1 MANRYST
8 SQIWNNISEMKKT
21 RIGGKR
27 ITSKSRIMEL
37 FHKHQKSIESE
48 IIRQKVNA
56 DTSLGAIATQVILKK
71 EKLDISRDDKP
82 DIPQNVRNEMKQA
95 ILQENV
101 HTADSIEKFIAND
114 TEYNLA
120 EQVKEDVVV
129 EAKAF
134 TGRKQ
139 KYYEQLSKQLTIAID
154 KQDYHKAQVKMHKEQ
169 TATYRNQV
177 IELNKMINVM
187 HKSAF

>member
-1 MANRYST
+1 MANRYKT

-71 EKLDISRDDKP
+71 EMLDISRDDKP
-82 DIPQNVRNEMKQA
+82 DIPQNVRNEMKRA

-101 HTADSIEKFIAND
+101 HTADSIEKFIASD
-114 TEYNLA
+114 TDYNLA
-120 EQVKEDVVV
+120 ERVKEDVVV
-129 EAKAF
+129 KKEF

-139 KYYEQLSKQLTIAID
+139 KYYEQLSKQLTVAID
-154 KQDYHKAQVKMHKEQ
+154 KQEYHKAQVSLHKEQ
-169 TATYRNQV
+169 SATYRNQV

-187 HKSAF
+187 HKTAF